1 MSAIH
6 AYYTSLI
13 AGGASSESAKRKAA
27 RQYHPDKGGD
37 SKAFQEFMQAFVS
50 TVSSEKLK
58 DEEYFEH
65 IRLEDEKRR
74 LLYEKREKQMRE
86 EDERFRLQNAERKE
100 QRRAARRAA
109 DKKRRQKLVAN
120 EAPLSS
126 GLYETVAENVVGA
139 TEDTVNVV
147 DDTEAV
153 PPLSSGLYETVA
165 ENVVGAT
172 EDTVNVVDDTETVP
186 PVVMETVKETLC
198 DTMQLGGGVEEGE
211 FICTLCEGRRVF
223 VYTPTLS
230 CSDCHNTY
238 DFVGLDGKKRRK
250 KLIGKKLAEKKV
262 AGKVID
268 KKKRTRDYSSKG
280 TFCDSIWERILPE
293 ILPPCRKSIRDY
305 ILAAQRCTSGK
316 EKNFPTIHTVDELLN
331 VCVTLTESSNG
342 IIQSKQ
348 FKRIKKVVNGVT
360 AYVKRVGFAAA
371 RDYFED
377 VAPIHAVPFA

>member
-147 DDTEAV
+147 DDTE
-153 PPLSSGLYETVA
+153 
-165 ENVVGAT
+165 
-172 EDTVNVVDDTETVP
+172 TVP

-198 DTMQLGGGVEEGE
+198 GTMQLGGGVEEGE